1 LSPKS
6 QGEGF
11 LLEGILLFGS
21 GFFLMLDEFL
31 LMGLKNVVFFLNRSE
46 DGGVRGNPNR
56 TI

>member
-31 LMGLKNVVFFLNRSE
+31 LMGLKNVVFFKS
-46 DGGVRGNPNR
+46 
-56 TI
+56 